1 MASAVSGELEG
12 LAVSVELVGPVELA
26 GLAASVELA
35 GPAAREVRGTLAESA
50 APVALEAPGVGA
62 ASGNIAL
69 SIEAA
74 RRMEIGRRRSA
85 LAAARL
91 APPPERAKPA
101 RGSRSAG
108 RAGTCRALA

>member
-1 MASAVSGELEG
+1 
-12 LAVSVELVGPVELA
+12 LAVR
-26 GLAASVELA
+26 
-35 GPAAREVRGTLAESA
+35 AAREVPGTLVESA
-50 APVALEAPGVGA
+50 APVALEAPGTLVESAVPVALEAPGVGA

-85 LAAARL
+85 LAAARA
-91 APPPERAKPA
+91 APPRQRAKPV

-108 RAGTCRALA
+108 RAGTYRALA